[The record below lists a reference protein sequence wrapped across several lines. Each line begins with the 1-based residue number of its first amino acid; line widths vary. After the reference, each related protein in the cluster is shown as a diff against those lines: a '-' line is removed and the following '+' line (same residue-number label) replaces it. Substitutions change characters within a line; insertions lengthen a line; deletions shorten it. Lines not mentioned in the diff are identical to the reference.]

1 MGDWESESII
11 FITRIVLDWTG
22 LARLA
27 RLLFGLESQ
36 SSRPSG
42 TLSQSVRGTFS
53 LTSPPPLA
61 VVERQS
67 SGGRGG
73 CESVC
78 V

>member
-1 MGDWESESII
+1 MGEWESESII

-42 TLSQSVRGTFS
+42 TLSQSVS
-53 LTSPPPLA
+53 
-61 VVERQS
+61 QS
-67 SGGRGG
+67 EGLL
-73 CESVC
+73 V
-78 V
+78 